1 LAFAFIY
8 YLLRGLIMS
17 EKKLLKES
25 WLKMF
30 GTWNKEILKY
40 IYGKDVK
47 MQAQLGA
54 HELAGQMIKE
64 EGEDVDN
71 TLSFSI
77 TGEERD
83 VKSYANAIMAQKNFI
98 DAYVAHGPDHMMTIK
113 QKEILNQAI
122 RNFEQTTGI
131 TWPFSTEA

>member
-1 LAFAFIY
+1 
-8 YLLRGLIMS
+8 MS
-17 EKKLLKES
+17 EKKLLNES

-83 VKSYANAIMAQKNFI
+83 VKSYANAIMAQKGFI
-98 DAYVAHGPDHMMTIK
+98 DAYVAHGPDHMLTIK